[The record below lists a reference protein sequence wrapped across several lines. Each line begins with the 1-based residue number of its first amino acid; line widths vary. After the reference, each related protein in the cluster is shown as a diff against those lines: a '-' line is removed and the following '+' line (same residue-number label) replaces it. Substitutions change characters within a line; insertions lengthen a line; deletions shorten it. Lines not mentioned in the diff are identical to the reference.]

1 LVNAHSDIQDIQF
14 EQPRYFSDYFIQR
27 ADFFRLDHVTLS
39 YNFDKFSDKIQNL
52 RVYVTAQ
59 NTVLMSNYSGLDPE
73 VGGIDGNVY
82 PRAQT
87 FLFGVNASF

>member
-1 LVNAHSDIQDIQF
+1 
-14 EQPRYFSDYFIQR
+14 
-27 ADFFRLDHVTLS
+27 
-39 YNFDKFSDKIQNL
+39 L

-59 NTVLMSNYSGLDPE
+59 NTLLVTNYSGLDPE

-82 PRAQT
+82 PRART